1 MGSLMMKLLLLIL
14 IIGGSV
20 SCSLGVEPLESL
32 VSQKG
37 RKEKTACQLAVKENS
52 SDMIEKLREN
62 DENPQAAADSKQN
75 IDGNFRHNEI
85 IMRRLLQRGPVP
97 PSSGNTPCT
106 HIPGRGKGC
115 VTPNTHG

>member
-20 SCSLGVEPLESL
+20 SCSVGVEPLESL

-52 SDMIEKLREN
+52 SDMIEKLREY
-62 DENPQAAADSKQN
+62 DENLQAAAASKQN
-75 IDGNFRHNEI
+75 IDGNFRDSEI
-85 IMRRLLQRGPVP
+85 VMRRKLLANKAT
-97 PSSGNTPCT
+97 PSPS
-106 HIPGRGKGC
+106 IPG
-115 VTPNTHG
+115 PHG